1 MYDKICKGLYFLFDK
16 ILIPFAIIMF
26 LIGLFAVLPIC
37 LLMEIANATL
47 KEAIITTA
55 ITWGVIFILKILAEA
70 IDHGEKLVRAEK
82 DAKEGNVKNG

>member
-16 ILIPFAIIMF
+16 ILLPLAFIGF
-26 LIGLFAVLPIC
+26 LIGLFGAMPVC

-82 DAKEGNVKNG
+82 ERNDNT